1 MINEYISS
9 MMSDIKESLE
19 PVSITILEG
28 TPTSGVIREKASLT
42 EDEKKNESIC
52 KSVFSMIKNYESNP
66 LKQYLYLH
74 TIDLCTLSDC
84 RGYNALHMAS
94 YKSDDSMVS
103 FLLDYA
109 LKQCK
114 RTDESSPDY

>member
-1 MINEYISS
+1 
-9 MMSDIKESLE
+9 MMSEIKDSLE

-28 TPTSGVIREKASLT
+28 TPTSGVIRDKASLT
-42 EDEKKNESIC
+42 EDERKNESIC
-52 KSVFSMIKNYESNP
+52 KSVFSMIKNYESSP

-74 TIDLCTLSDC
+74 SIDICTLSDC

-94 YKSDDSMVS
+94 YKCDDTMVN
-103 FLLDYA
+103 FLIDYA

-114 RTDESSPDY
+114 RADESNLLIRI